1 MLITTGLSTTII
13 LVVVVIG
20 IIYAGVKVVPQGQK
34 WTVERFGRYTRTLD
48 PGLHFVLPVVDRIG
62 RKLIVMES
70 VLDIPSQK
78 VISKDNVAIIAD
90 GVTFYRIEDA
100 SKAAY
105 EITNLEQAILNLTTT
120 NLRSVLGS
128 MELDFM
134 LSNREVI
141 NSKLLDAVDA
151 ATAPWGIKIT
161 RVEIRDL
168 DMSDELQDAMN
179 LQMTAERRRRAAVTE
194 AEGLREAEVLKAEG
208 GKRAAILLAE
218 GDKEAAFL
226 EAEARERK
234 AEAEAKATQ
243 VVSAAIHDGKIEAIQ
258 YFLGLQYIDSLKEIG
273 SAPTSKLIM
282 LPLEASGVAGSVAS
296 IAEVLKQVTADDD
309 APRANPAS
317 GLSNIGNIGRGID
330 SQSSTQSQQG
340 PSGVNKPNNPNN
352 PNDPDKPDTPKSPK

>member
-1 MLITTGLSTTII
+1 MDFTSGFSTTII
-13 LVVVVIG
+13 LVIVAIGVIF
-20 IIYAGVKVVPQGQK
+20 AGVKVVPQGQK
-34 WTVERFGRYTRTLD
+34 WTVERFGRYTRTLE
-48 PGLHFVLPVVDRIG
+48 PGLHFVVPIVDRVG
-62 RKLIVMES
+62 KKLIVMES

-78 VISKDNVAIIAD
+78 VISKDNVAIVAD

-141 NSKLLDAVDA
+141 NSKLLDAVDT

-179 LQMTAERRRRAAVTE
+179 LQMTAERRRRAAVSE
-194 AEGLREAEVLKAEG
+194 ADGLREAEVLKAEG
-208 GKRAAILLAE
+208 EKKAAILRAE
-218 GDKEAAFL
+218 GEKEAAFL

-234 AEAEAKATQ
+234 ASAEAKATE
-243 VVSAAIHDGKIEAIQ
+243 VVSSAIEDGRLEAIQ
-258 YFLGLQYIDSLKEIG
+258 YFLGTQYIESLKEIG
-273 SAPTSKLIM
+273 TSDTSKLVL

-296 IAEVLKQVTADDD
+296 IAEVLKHIT
-309 APRANPAS
+309 
-317 GLSNIGNIGRGID
+317 
-330 SQSSTQSQQG
+330 
-340 PSGVNKPNNPNN
+340 
-352 PNDPDKPDTPKSPK
+352 DKNEKQTNT